1 MSIEISRV
9 TPEDASRI
17 LALTAQDLREA
28 HLPEDEVLTIANS
41 SNPEHIKEQEQ
52 KLRLKP
58 ELYKVAMLDQDLVG
72 FVKTNEWFTGD
83 QKPYATPHEH
93 YALAMRNLFHSH
105 RLKGNP
111 LGIFSLI
118 AADHVDENRFE
129 IASALLDEVLEEQ
142 NAKEVRI
149 GVSWNE
155 PLRPLLVEEYGFQP
169 TGQHGRVLGIPHELH
184 IRKPKAHSE

>member
-1 MSIEISRV
+1 MSVEISRV
-9 TPEDASRI
+9 TTEDASRI

-28 HLPEDEVLTIANS
+28 RLSEDEVLAIANS
-41 SNPEHIKEQEQ
+41 SNPEHIKKQEQ
-52 KLRLKP
+52 KLKLKP
-58 ELYKVAMLDQDLVG
+58 ELYKVALLDQDLVG

-83 QKPYATPHEH
+83 QKPYATPYEH

-118 AADHVDENRFE
+118 AANDADKDRLE

-142 NAKEVRI
+142 DTREVRI

-169 TGQHGRVLGIPHELH
+169 TGQHGEVFGIPHELH
-184 IRKPKAHSE
+184 VRKPKAHSE